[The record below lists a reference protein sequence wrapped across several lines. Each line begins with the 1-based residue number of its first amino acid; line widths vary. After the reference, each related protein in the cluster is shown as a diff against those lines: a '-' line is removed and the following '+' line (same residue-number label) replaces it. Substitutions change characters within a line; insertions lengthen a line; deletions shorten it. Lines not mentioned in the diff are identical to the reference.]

1 MSLAGGSAVTAAAGG
16 GSAAAETGT
25 GSAGGVP
32 KWVYGLAIGVPVT
45 AALLYILFGPD
56 DADKKVMNFKVMY
69 ILYRY

>member
-56 DADKKVMNFKVMY
+56 DADKKVISN
-69 ILYRY
+69 IHSI